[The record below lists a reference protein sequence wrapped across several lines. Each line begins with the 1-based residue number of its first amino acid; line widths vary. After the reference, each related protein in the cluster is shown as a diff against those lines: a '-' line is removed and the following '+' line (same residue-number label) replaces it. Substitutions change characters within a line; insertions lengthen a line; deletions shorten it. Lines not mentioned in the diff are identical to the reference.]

1 MIIIFQILE
10 NLIKKIYPKK
20 NVHNFNKLFNDR
32 IKRLSKENNY
42 FDIFLGL
49 ISLKTDKIEEKGQ
62 FHFSLKYD
70 SYKYKSRDYNF
81 QKCDSYFI
89 YDLNF
94 EPKRK
99 WFKTAPPIE
108 NIDLSFSKKYFIFK
122 EHIPAEEF
130 LKVKEDFIIQSFNT
144 MRNQPKVD
152 ILIILDLITECYDIN
167 HLNVLIKEL
176 AIICSTKKLNDIK
189 EKEKIV
195 KLKEYKTIIDKIAL
209 KEFQTEYK
217 NKYFQNEEEKYFKGI
232 HIIILFSYFKMEEYE
247 KFKEYYFQNEDELTT
262 ELSTIY
268 DYLDFFNSE
277 IIISLIEK
285 ENISSVNG
293 LKMCLI
299 KSKNIEELF
308 MIINKISNKIN
319 ELLEKYKVK
328 SIIIDKF
335 PIFENDNI
343 PKIIQLYKELL
354 NQKNNNSLIFEE
366 EIWFNY
372 LEQFKDKNLEKIFE
386 LIEVKDLLE
395 KKKEEFLDKSFN
407 TIEETLFF
415 EIEVYI
421 IKNITIIDAIK

>member
-1 MIIIFQILE
+1 
-10 NLIKKIYPKK
+10 
-20 NVHNFNKLFNDR
+20 
-32 IKRLSKENNY
+32 
-42 FDIFLGL
+42 
-49 ISLKTDKIEEKGQ
+49 
-62 FHFSLKYD
+62 
-70 SYKYKSRDYNF
+70 
-81 QKCDSYFI
+81 
-89 YDLNF
+89 
-94 EPKRK
+94 
-99 WFKTAPPIE
+99 
-108 NIDLSFSKKYFIFK
+108 
-122 EHIPAEEF
+122 
-130 LKVKEDFIIQSFNT
+130 

-217 NKYFQNEEEKYFKGI
+217 NKYFQNEEEKYFKRI
-232 HIIILFSYFKMEEYE
+232 HIIIFFSYFKMEEYE

-308 MIINKISNKIN
+308 MIINKISNKIK

-354 NQKNNNSLIFEE
+354 NQKNNNSVIFEE